1 MPPKGRSNAQNSKY
15 KLLGLYQTNVGI
27 MNAMNDK
34 IKQQHNFINEK
45 QSVINEMQWVYTW
58 KWLFKS
64 QLDVELKEISIAI
77 NSKQIKLDHKKQL
90 LEQVERKSTVLVE
103 EIKNK
108 KWKIWYQNFIM
119 CIKKQKT

>member
-34 IKQQHNFINEK
+34 IKQQDNFINEK
-45 QSVINEMQWVYTW
+45 QSVINGMQSVLESDIL
-58 KWLFKS
+58 KVN

-77 NSKQIKLDHKKQL
+77 NSKQIKLDYKKQL

-103 EIKNK
+103 EIKK
-108 KWKIWYQNFIM
+108 
-119 CIKKQKT
+119 

>member
-1 MPPKGRSNAQNSKY
+1 MKCSQ
-15 KLLGLYQTNVGI
+15 LLESDILKVN
-27 MNAMNDK
+27 
-34 IKQQHNFINEK
+34 
-45 QSVINEMQWVYTW
+45 
-58 KWLFKS
+58 

-108 KWKIWYQNFIM
+108 K
-119 CIKKQKT
+119 